1 MKDSEIIKK
10 YVEFESFTWKVEI
23 CPIKNSPNGLFHWG
37 KSEKI
42 FQIKSFYSII
52 ANFFRLICSELWSLT
67 KDTFILNIFS
77 LFPYENI
84 SIWAVVFNG
93 TYFSFLVNDPNS
105 AYFFYNFRILTLA
118 VFNLNNF
125 FSAHSTANPHNHSK
139 TNGIKHSNT
148 NNSFK

>member
-1 MKDSEIIKK
+1 MLSLGHLPEKLK
-10 YVEFESFTWKVEI
+10 YV
-23 CPIKNSPNGLFHWG
+23 PL
-37 KSEKI
+37 KI
-42 FQIKSFYSII
+42 VQMDYFIGENISNKKFLYYYNCQ
-52 ANFFRLICSELWSLT
+52 FFRIICTAELWWLT
-67 KDTFILNIFS
+67 KEIFILNIFS
-77 LFPYENI
+77 LFLYKNI
-84 SIWAVVFNG
+84 FIWAVVFNG

-105 AYFFYNFRILTLA
+105 GTFYNFRILTLA